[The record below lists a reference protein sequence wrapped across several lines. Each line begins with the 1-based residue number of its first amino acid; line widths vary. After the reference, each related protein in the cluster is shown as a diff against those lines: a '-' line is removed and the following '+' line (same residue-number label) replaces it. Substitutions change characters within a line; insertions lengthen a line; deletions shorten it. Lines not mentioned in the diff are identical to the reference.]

1 MRRVRTRDIAALA
14 CAASLL
20 TLCACGDDES
30 GTSDP
35 TSSATASTSATS
47 DDEHAME
54 QVRAIDKQLR
64 AADPSKP
71 LPEDAT
77 WATDGFRTRFD
88 AAAADF
94 TEAGAVFTGK
104 ITTESLH
111 LGESDPDAPG
121 GGQLTAYACT
131 VDTTRIIVDG
141 KDVTAHP
148 NDPTKVLP
156 KKPRHDTYLNT
167 YSTTDDGT
175 TWQLDRSRNL
185 PDKDKKGTP
194 CDA

>member
-20 TLCACGDDES
+20 TLSACGDDES

-35 TSSATASTSATS
+35 TSSATASTSTTS

-111 LGESDPDAPG
+111 LGKSDPDAPG

-131 VDTTRIIVDG
+131 VDTCLLYTS
-141 KDVTAHP
+141 P
-148 NDPTKVLP
+148 S
-156 KKPRHDTYLNT
+156 PRD
-167 YSTTDDGT
+167 
-175 TWQLDRSRNL
+175 
-185 PDKDKKGTP
+185 
-194 CDA
+194 